1 MQPCESCLVSR
12 SSVLHSECCVSSGIY
27 AIAGCVKSDVQT
39 ASEIFAFCGF
49 WLSHHFDS
57 VVFQV
62 LAINVFNAGE
72 ATETAHSSPG
82 CGFKTHDLQIP
93 MCGLWSTNV
102 LVHKSQR
109 VNPSSAW
116 AGLTRLM

>member
-1 MQPCESCLVSR
+1 MISR
-12 SSVLHSECCVSSGIY
+12 LFCAALCCVSSGIY
-27 AIAGCVKSDVQT
+27 AIASRVKSDVKT
-39 ASEIFAFCGF
+39 ASEIFASCGC

-62 LAINVFNAGE
+62 LAISVFNAVE
-72 ATETAHSSPG
+72 AAGKAHSSPG

-93 MCGLWSTNV
+93 VCGLWSSNV

-109 VNPSSAW
+109 VDPSSAQ
-116 AGLTRLM
+116 AGLVRLM